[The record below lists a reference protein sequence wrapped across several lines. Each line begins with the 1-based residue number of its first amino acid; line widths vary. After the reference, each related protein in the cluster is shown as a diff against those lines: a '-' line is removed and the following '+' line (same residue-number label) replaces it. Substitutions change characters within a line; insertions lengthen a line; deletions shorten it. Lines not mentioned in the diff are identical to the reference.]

1 MSIGVHGIKKKLSG
15 SLHALIFRY
24 TEHSDGVCTIRVY
37 YYFDIASSFFAYV
50 GCIYVE
56 KQWVWVK
63 VSNKLC
69 VQKMISESPDL
80 DATINNHIWM
90 WFVTISLE

>member
-1 MSIGVHGIKKKLSG
+1 MSIGVHGIKNLSG

-24 TEHSDGVCTIRVY
+24 TDHSDGVCTIRVY
-37 YYFDIASSFFAYV
+37 DYFDITSSSFTYV
-50 GCIYVE
+50 DCMYAE
-56 KQWVWVK
+56 KQWVWVR

-80 DATINNHIWM
+80 YATINNHIWM
-90 WFVTISLE
+90 WFVIISVE